1 MRPAASVLAA
11 ALVATGIA
19 LAGRWIADGI
29 VHARMGDRYVTVKGL
44 SEREVESDL
53 ALWRIRFVAT
63 SNDLAEAQARI
74 TADARKVMEFLAG
87 AGLASEEVEI
97 QSLEVT
103 DLLAQPYR
111 SGPLES
117 RFIVAQTLLVRSSAV
132 DRITAASQ
140 GIGALVEAGV
150 VLSSEGPGQGPLYL
164 FTRLNDVKPDMIA
177 EATRRAREAAEQ
189 FAADSGSRIAGIR
202 RASQGLF
209 QILPRDKA
217 PGLEEAR
224 QRSKTVRI
232 VSTLEF
238 LLSELR

>member
-1 MRPAASVLAA
+1 MKPAALLLAA
-11 ALVATGIA
+11 ALVATGLAFAGHEIA
-19 LAGRWIADGI
+19 RGL
-29 VHARMGDRYVTVKGL
+29 VQARTGDRYVTVKGL
-44 SEREVESDL
+44 SEREVEADL

-74 TADARKVMEFLAG
+74 TADARKVTEFLAG
-87 AGLASEEVEI
+87 AGLAPEEIEL

-117 RFIVAQTLLVRSSAV
+117 RFIVAQTLRVRSGAV
-132 DRITAASQ
+132 DRITSASQ
-140 GIGALVEAGV
+140 HIGALVESGV
-150 VLSSEGPGQGPLYL
+150 VLSSEGPSQGPLYL
-164 FTRLNDVKPDMIA
+164 FTRLNDVKPEMIA
-177 EATRRAREAAEQ
+177 EATRRAREAAQE

-209 QILPRDKA
+209 EILPRDKA

-224 QRSKTVRI
+224 QREKTVRV
-232 VSTLEF
+232 VSTIEF
-238 LLSELR
+238 VLSEQP